1 MRAACRP
8 AGYGSPVPGVDRGE
22 GGLSDTPGLIRV
34 LLADR
39 HALFREAVRTV
50 LESEAEIQVV
60 AEARNGLEAISEA
73 ERTIPHVAI
82 LDVDLPMSDGSQTTA
97 AIKAN
102 VPRCQVLV
110 LSARE
115 DYRSLVE
122 VLDAGASGYITR
134 ESPLAD
140 LIHATRAVHRGDTL
154 VPPTMLG
161 PLLTGLLR
169 RKRDQDRA
177 FERIARLTVRER
189 EVLALLAQ
197 GSDNESIARAL
208 VISPQTARTHIQNIL
223 GKLEVHSR
231 LEAAAFVTHSGMLA
245 NLIRSDGVRV
255 GVGGSGDDGGR
266 RQPEDVLGR
275 G

>member
-1 MRAACRP
+1 LSETP
-8 AGYGSPVPGVDRGE
+8 AS
-22 GGLSDTPGLIRV
+22 IRV

-50 LESEAEIQVV
+50 LESEAEINVV
-60 AEARNGLEAISEA
+60 AEARNGLEAVSEA
-73 ERTIPHVAI
+73 ERTLPHVAI

-97 AIKAN
+97 AIKAS

-115 DYRSLVE
+115 DYRSLME

-177 FERIARLTVRER
+177 FERIARLTIRER
-189 EVLALLAQ
+189 EVLAHLAE

-245 NLIRSDGVRV
+245 NLVRSDGVRA
-255 GVGGSGDDGGR
+255 GVGAARDDAHR
-266 RQPEDVLGR
+266 
-275 G
+275 